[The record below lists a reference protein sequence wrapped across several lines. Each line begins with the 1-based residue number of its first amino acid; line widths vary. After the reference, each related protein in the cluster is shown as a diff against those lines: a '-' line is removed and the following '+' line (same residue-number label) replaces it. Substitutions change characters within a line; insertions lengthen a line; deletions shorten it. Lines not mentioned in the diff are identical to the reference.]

1 MATVRIEAELSTD
14 KLLEAVKQL
23 SLRELDSFIEQV
35 LAFQA
40 ERKAPVLST
49 DETDLLTKIN
59 NGLPAKVQQRYRKLI
74 KIRQEE
80 RLTPEDHEELL
91 RLTDEVER
99 KQVERLEALSEL
111 ARLRGKSLRELM
123 EALDIKPPAV
133 L

>member
-40 ERKAPVLST
+40 ERKAPALPV
-49 DETDLLTKIN
+49 DETALLLKIN
-59 NGLPAKVQQRYRKLI
+59 NGPPAKVQQRYRKLI
-74 KIRQEE
+74 KLRQEE
-80 RLTPEDHEELL
+80 RLTQDEYEELL
-91 RLTDEVER
+91 RLTDDVEQ
-99 KQVERLEALSEL
+99 KQVERLEALAEL

-123 EALDIKPPAV
+123 DVLGIKPPAV

>member
-35 LAFQA
+35 LAIQA
-40 ERKAPVLST
+40 ERKAPALPV
-49 DETDLLTKIN
+49 DETALLLKIN

-74 KIRQEE
+74 KLRQEE
-80 RLTPEDHEELL
+80 RLTQDEYEELL
-91 RLTDEVER
+91 RLTDDVEH

-111 ARLRGKSLRELM
+111 ARLRGKSVRELM
-123 EALDIKPPAV
+123 DVLGIKPPAV

>member
-40 ERKAPVLST
+40 ERKAPALPV
-49 DETDLLTKIN
+49 DETALLMKIN
-59 NGLPAKVQQRYRKLI
+59 NGLSAKVQQRYRKLI
-74 KIRQEE
+74 KLRQEE
-80 RLTPEDHEELL
+80 RLTQDEYEELL
-91 RLTDEVER
+91 RLTDDVEQ

-111 ARLRGKSLRELM
+111 ARLRGKTLRELM
-123 EALDIKPPAV
+123 DVLGIKPPAV
-133 L
+133 I